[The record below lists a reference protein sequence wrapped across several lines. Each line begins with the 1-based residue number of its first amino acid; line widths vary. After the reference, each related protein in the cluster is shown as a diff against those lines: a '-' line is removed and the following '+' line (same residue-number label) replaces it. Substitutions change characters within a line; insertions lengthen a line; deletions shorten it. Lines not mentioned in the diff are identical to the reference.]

1 MPLDLVSLVA
11 PAHTALVTQEC
22 QRGVVGDLSAL
33 PALAEA
39 AKGEVLANV
48 AALVSAARR
57 AGAPV
62 IHCTAERRPDAL
74 GANANARIFQYMARA
89 PVKLHPGS
97 PAAQLV
103 PQIEVAASDLVLP
116 RLHGLSPFAGTE
128 LDPILRNLG
137 VRTLVAA
144 GVSVNVA
151 IQNLAFDAVNAAYQV
166 VIPRDA
172 VAGFPREYVAAVFEH
187 TLGAVATLTTTAE
200 LLAAWRGA
208 GEGA

>member
-1 MPLDLVSLVA
+1 MALDLRSLLA

-22 QRGVVGDLSAL
+22 QRGVIGDLSTL

-39 AKGEVLANV
+39 AKGEVIANV
-48 AALVSAARR
+48 AVLVGAARR
-57 AGAPV
+57 AGV
-62 IHCTAERRPDAL
+62 RVVHCTAERRRDGL
-74 GANANARIFQYMARA
+74 GANANARIFQYMARV
-89 PVKLHPGS
+89 PVKLEVGS

-103 PQIEVAASDLVLP
+103 PEIEVAESDLLLA

-137 VRTLVAA
+137 VRTIVGV

-151 IQNLAFDAVNAAYQV
+151 IQNLAFDAVNAAYQMV
-166 VIPRDA
+166 VPRDA
-172 VAGFPREYVAAVFEH
+172 VAGFPREYVEAVFEH

-200 LLAAWRGA
+200 IVAAWRSAPGR
-208 GEGA
+208 G

>member
-1 MPLDLVSLVA
+1 MPLDLRSLVA

-22 QRGVVGDLSAL
+22 QRGVIGDLSAL
-33 PALAEA
+33 PALADA
-39 AKGEVLANV
+39 AKGEMIANV
-48 AALVSAARR
+48 AALVDAARR
-57 AGAPV
+57 AGV
-62 IHCTAERRPDAL
+62 RVVHCTAERRSDGL

-89 PVKLHPGS
+89 KVGLHPGS
-97 PAAQLV
+97 PAAELV
-103 PQIEVAASDLVLP
+103 PEIRAAASDLVLA

-137 VRTLVAA
+137 VRTIVAV

-172 VAGFPREYVAAVFEH
+172 VAGFPREYQAMVFEH
-187 TLGAVATLTTTAE
+187 TLDAVATLTTTADV
-200 LLAAWRGA
+200 LAVWRA
-208 GEGA
+208 APA